1 MPAGTLLEVVQ
12 RIRYGS
18 VDPHLEM
25 EVVAEAQTGAADG
38 SDHLTLAHVLT
49 DADADRRL
57 MPVARRQRGRVLDA
71 RVVPVAAGPAGDH
84 ETAGIGRADR
94 GACGHADVDA
104 RVARLPG
111 AALAERRGDRAIDRP
126 DHRAGTAADR
136 ACGRTL
142 LRRAQLRGH
151 LRLHLR
157 KVTL

>member
-71 RVVPVAAGPAGDH
+71 RVIPVAVGPARDH
-84 ETAGIGRADR
+84 NTAGI
-94 GACGHADVDA
+94 VDA
-104 RVARLPG
+104 HRRARCTANVAVSVVDLPG
-111 AALAERRGDRAIDRP
+111 AV
-126 DHRAGTAADR
+126 TADR
-136 ACGRTL
+136 
-142 LRRAQLRGH
+142 QW
-151 LRLHLR
+151 
-157 KVTL
+157 VP